1 MRAYL
6 FLGILIM
13 LGLCL
18 NVSGLCWSNGWQCID
33 SGCGENG
40 KYFKIFEFT
49 SVLTSTSNYFFK

>member
-1 MRAYL
+1 MRADL

-40 KYFKIFEFT
+40 KYF
-49 SVLTSTSNYFFK
+49 

>member
-18 NVSGLCWSNGWQCID
+18 NVNALCWSTGFKCVD
-33 SGCGENG
+33 DGCGEKG
-40 KYFKIFEFT
+40 
-49 SVLTSTSNYFFK
+49 